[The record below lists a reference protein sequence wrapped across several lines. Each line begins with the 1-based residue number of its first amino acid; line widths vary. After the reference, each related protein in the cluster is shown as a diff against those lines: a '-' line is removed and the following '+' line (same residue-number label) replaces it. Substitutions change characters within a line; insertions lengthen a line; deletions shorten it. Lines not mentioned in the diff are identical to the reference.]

1 MYVYTANMHLQLK
14 IGITIILI
22 VGLPVYVV
30 ADNLIQA
37 LQQSKIQNM
46 FNYSNIIKYVGTGI
60 VIVGTT
66 LAVRGGMKDS
76 MKHRGNIDDLR

>member
-1 MYVYTANMHLQLK
+1 MDLQLK
-14 IGITIILI
+14 IGIIIIVI

-66 LAVRGGMKDS
+66 LAVKGGMKDS
-76 MKHRGNIDDLR
+76 MRYRGFVDDLR

>member
-1 MYVYTANMHLQLK
+1 MHLQLK
-14 IGITIILI
+14 IGIAIILM
-22 VGLPVYVV
+22 VGLPVYVI

-76 MKHRGNIDDLR
+76 MKHRGNVDDLR

>member
-1 MYVYTANMHLQLK
+1 MM
-14 IGITIILI
+14 
-22 VGLPVYVV
+22 VGLPVYVI

-76 MKHRGNIDDLR
+76 MKHRGNVDDLR

>member
-1 MYVYTANMHLQLK
+1 MHLQLK
-14 IGITIILI
+14 IGIAIILM
-22 VGLPVYVV
+22 VGLPVYVI

-76 MKHRGNIDDLR
+76 TKHRGNMEDLR

>member
-1 MYVYTANMHLQLK
+1 MHLQLK

-22 VGLPVYVV
+22 VGLPVYVI

-76 MKHRGNIDDLR
+76 MKHRGNMDDLR

>member
-1 MYVYTANMHLQLK
+1 MDLQLK
-14 IGITIILI
+14 IGIIIIVI

-76 MKHRGNIDDLR
+76 MRYRGFVDDLR

>member
-1 MYVYTANMHLQLK
+1 MHLQLK
-14 IGITIILI
+14 IGITIILM
-22 VGLPVYVV
+22 VGLPVYVI

-76 MKHRGNIDDLR
+76 MKHRGNVDDLR

>member
-1 MYVYTANMHLQLK
+1 MHLQLK

-22 VGLPVYVV
+22 VGLPVYVI

-76 MKHRGNIDDLR
+76 MKHRGNVDDLR

>member
-1 MYVYTANMHLQLK
+1 M
-14 IGITIILI
+14 
-22 VGLPVYVV
+22 VGLPVYVI

-76 MKHRGNIDDLR
+76 MKHRGNVDDLR

>member
-1 MYVYTANMHLQLK
+1 LSYSGVFVYLHSQYALTIKDWNNHNSDCR
-14 IGITIILI
+14 ITGICN
-22 VGLPVYVV
+22 P
-30 ADNLIQA
+30 
-37 LQQSKIQNM
+37 QQSKIQNM

-76 MKHRGNIDDLR
+76 MKHRGNMDDLR

>member
-1 MYVYTANMHLQLK
+1 MDLQLK
-14 IGITIILI
+14 IGIIIIVI
-22 VGLPVYVV
+22 VGLPVYLV

-76 MKHRGNIDDLR
+76 MRYRGFVDDLR

>member
-30 ADNLIQA
+30 ADNPIQA
-37 LQQSKIQNM
+37 LQSKIQNM

>member
-1 MYVYTANMHLQLK
+1 MHLQLK

-30 ADNLIQA
+30 ADNPIQA
-37 LQQSKIQNM
+37 LQSKIQNM

>member
-1 MYVYTANMHLQLK
+1 MHLQLK

-22 VGLPVYVV
+22 VGLPVYVI
-30 ADNLIQA
+30 ADNLIHA

-66 LAVRGGMKDS
+66 LAVRVGMKDS
-76 MKHRGNIDDLR
+76 MKHRGNMDDLR

>member
-1 MYVYTANMHLQLK
+1 MHLQLK

-22 VGLPVYVV
+22 VGLPVYVI

-60 VIVGTT
+60 IIVGTT

-76 MKHRGNIDDLR
+76 MKHRGNMDDLR

>member
-1 MYVYTANMHLQLK
+1 MHLQLK
-14 IGITIILI
+14 IGIAIIMM
-22 VGLPVYVV
+22 VGLPVYVI

-76 MKHRGNIDDLR
+76 MKHRGNVDDLR

>member
-1 MYVYTANMHLQLK
+1 MHLQLK
-14 IGITIILI
+14 IGIAIILM
-22 VGLPVYVV
+22 VGLPIYVI

-37 LQQSKIQNM
+37 LLQQSKIQNM

-76 MKHRGNIDDLR
+76 MKHRGNVDDLR